1 MAGDAGIP
9 PAGGGEGDKAILR
22 LSKCSKGIPP
32 AGGEGDRRR
41 RRGSRRSER
50 RQGARGTPVAAW
62 GRGLLEDRRWR
73 ATRPVYL
80 LGATRRFARRRR
92 HVRVAV
98 SAFPRG
104 GRSFGARRGC
114 AQAQSRRCGRCAAGV
129 PMRVH
134 GAVRRRAGQ
143 TSDRRSRANRQKER
157 HVTAEKRAASG
168 GEPHRRDRKQGT
180 GDGAEENGDGAE
192 ESRLRRMKRL
202 FPLRKRRQGNAAGSS
217 GRT

>member
-1 MAGDAGIP
+1 MHVDGSGNPNLDP
-9 PAGGGEGDKAILR
+9 RRRYVTPRPR
-22 LSKCSKGIPP
+22 LSGGTSSLVGEVSLRRWLAMRGFAC
-32 AGGEGDRRR
+32 GGEGDRRR

-62 GRGLLEDRRWR
+62 GRDLLEDRRWR

-129 PMRVH
+129 PH
-134 GAVRRRAGQ
+134 AGARCRPKAGGPDVGQ
-143 TSDRRSRANRQKER
+143 A
-157 HVTAEKRAASG
+157 V
-168 GEPHRRDRKQGT
+168 
-180 GDGAEENGDGAE
+180 
-192 ESRLRRMKRL
+192 
-202 FPLRKRRQGNAAGSS
+202 
-217 GRT
+217 

>member
-1 MAGDAGIP
+1 MGEVSLRRWLAMRGFRLR
-9 PAGGGEGDKAILR
+9 GGAKATRPFSGSANAVRGFRLR
-22 LSKCSKGIPP
+22 
-32 AGGEGDRRR
+32 GGEGDRRR

-129 PMRVH
+129 PH
-134 GAVRRRAGQ
+134 AGARRRPKAGGPDVGQADIGQ
-143 TSDRRSRANRQKER
+143 TG
-157 HVTAEKRAASG
+157 KR
-168 GEPHRRDRKQGT
+168 KGT
-180 GDGAEENGDGAE
+180 
-192 ESRLRRMKRL
+192 
-202 FPLRKRRQGNAAGSS
+202 
-217 GRT
+217 